1 MQPLLFS
8 HLVTVPSDVRDHR
21 WYTRPVYGIG
31 ANWSAS
37 LHLRVRN
44 AVGVLLFRPRVRL
57 FRDWAPPV
65 FCLRRFY
72 TIFLIDAE
80 CGFRLPCCDLLLPTA
95 LGVTLEG

>member
-1 MQPLLFS
+1 MQPILFS

-57 FRDWAPPV
+57 IRDWAPPV
-65 FCLRRFY
+65 FHSTFLHSFSRCRGVCFQIALLR
-72 TIFLIDAE
+72 LAV
-80 CGFRLPCCDLLLPTA
+80 PTA
-95 LGVTLEG
+95 LVVTLEG